1 MAKDFRELLVED
13 SRHDVFGRFF
23 KEVQVG
29 MKVVISFQASAT
41 HACDPAETLDDVYA
55 YRKWEISLR
64 QTNKSI
70 AVPGVGAWSQL
81 KNFVWAKKFDL
92 PEFQSAML
100 GELLTVREAQD
111 CFEDVVEYAI
121 RNKQLESEDDIH
133 SIDVD
138 ENLKRKKSG
147 CGGCGGG
154 KPKAKKAKKS
164 E

>member
-1 MAKDFRELLVED
+1 MARDFRELLVEA
-13 SRHDVFGRFF
+13 SRHDVFGRFY

-29 MKVVISFQASAT
+29 MKLVISFQASAT

-55 YRKWEISLR
+55 YRKWEVALR

-70 AVPGVGAWSQL
+70 TIPKIGAWDSL

-92 PEFQSAML
+92 PEFQTAMQ

-111 CFEDVVEYAI
+111 CFEDVIDYAM
-121 RNKQLESEDDIH
+121 RKGQLDSEDDIR
-133 SIDVD
+133 IVEPD
-138 ENLKRKKSG
+138 ENLKIKSG

-154 KPKAKKAKKS
+154 KKVVAK
-164 E
+164 